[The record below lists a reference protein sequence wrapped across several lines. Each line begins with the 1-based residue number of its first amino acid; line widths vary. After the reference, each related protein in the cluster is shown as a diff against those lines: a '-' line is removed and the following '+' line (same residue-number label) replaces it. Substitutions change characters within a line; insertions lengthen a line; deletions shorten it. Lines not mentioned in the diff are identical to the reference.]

1 MKKDMELRINLK
13 KDANLSKEIEEKY
26 LNEIIFTEKK
36 LSQRTI
42 FRSSAQAIDMLAK
55 KKNQQ

>member
-1 MKKDMELRINLK
+1 MELRINLK